1 MSGHSKWNNIKNKK
15 AAEDAKKGKVFGY
28 IGRQIRVAVKEGKGG
43 DPNANPSLRMA
54 LEKAREV
61 NMPKANIDRAIERGL
76 GRTKS
81 GATIE
86 EVVYEGYG
94 PGGVGIMVTAITD
107 NRNRTGAEIRTL
119 FEHHGGS
126 LGGPGAAAYLFDIAP
141 DGSAT
146 VKIPL
151 AMDNPGTVSQIE
163 NLVELLENHDDVEQ
177 VVHNMME
184 NEE

>member
-15 AAEDAKKGKVFGY
+15 AAEDAKKGKAFGY
-28 IGRQIRVAVKEGKGG
+28 IGRLIRVAVKEGKSG
-43 DPNANPSLRMA
+43 DPSSNPGLRLA

-61 NMPKANIDRAIERGL
+61 NMPKVNIDRAIEKGL
-76 GRTKS
+76 GKS
-81 GATIE
+81 KTGASID

-94 PGGVGIMVTAITD
+94 PGGVGIMVTAVTD
-107 NRNRTGAEIRTL
+107 NHNRTGAEIRTL

-126 LGGPGAAAYLFDIAP
+126 LGGPGSAAYLFDMAP

-151 AMDNPGTVSQIE
+151 ALDNPGTISQVEGLI
-163 NLVELLENHDDVEQ
+163 ELLEAHEDVEQ
-177 VVHNMME
+177 VVHNMMVE
-184 NEE
+184 GE